1 MAKLSRPF
9 DWADSFQRLEQIAGQ
24 ASPLNRMEQLHQRNE
39 SKRARGEK
47 VTWQE
52 HLEVGL
58 AIYDAGRMPL
68 DAGLVFVAALLLGS
82 SGPGEERVQAL
93 WAREFHDRFEAVRKQ
108 HGMAEDE
115 DWPPGQG
122 PAEYEA
128 LNTEFEEATDR
139 VLGEVLGEYAVKIG
153 HPVVRQAAELYAA
166 DRLGFERRVEKG
178 RQWLFGPPDEVMTK
192 YLRAKG
198 IIE

>member
-1 MAKLSRPF
+1 LSDVSLCLR
-9 DWADSFQRLEQIAGQ
+9 
-24 ASPLNRMEQLHQRNE
+24 E
-39 SKRARGEK
+39 SKPFSVLAEGLLK

-68 DAGLVFVAALLLGS
+68 DAGFFWVARFLLES

-93 WAREFHDRFEAVRKQ
+93 WAREFQDRFEAVRKQ
-108 HGMAEDE
+108 HGLAEDE

-128 LNTEFEEATDR
+128 LNAEFEEATDR

-153 HPVVRQAAELYAA
+153 HPLVRQAAELYAA

-192 YLRAKG
+192 YLRVNG
-198 IIE
+198 IIA

>member
-1 MAKLSRPF
+1 MAKLSRQF

-24 ASPLNRMEQLHQRNE
+24 ASPLNRMEQLYQRNE

-52 HLEVGL
+52 QLEVGL

-68 DAGLVFVAALLLGS
+68 DAGLFWVARFLLES
-82 SGPGEERVQAL
+82 SGPWEERVQAL
-93 WAREFHDRFEAVRKQ
+93 WAREFHDRFEAIRKQ
-108 HGMAEDE
+108 HGLAKDE
-115 DWPPGQG
+115 DWLPGQG

-139 VLGEVLGEYAVKIG
+139 VLGEVLGEYAVKIS
-153 HPVVRQAAELYAA
+153 HPLVRQAAELYAA
-166 DRLGFERRVEKG
+166 DRLGFDRRVEKG